1 MSAERKWM
9 PADGL
14 ADALRDHTQAWH
26 RQAERS
32 GIIRALLRGQAS
44 RQAYALLLRNLLPA
58 YQQLEMALDEH
69 RQALGLRQIARAE
82 VYRTPAIVADL
93 NALCGYDWRQTVPV
107 LTAGRVYAARI
118 DSLAG
123 KEALI
128 GHAYV
133 RYLGDL
139 NGGQIIRQRLVHSP
153 GLEPEALGFY
163 VFPAIADVRAFT
175 AEYRA
180 SFDQAG
186 VEIAQPQTVLAEA
199 GLAFEL
205 NIALSEA
212 VAAASG
218 IR

>member
-1 MSAERKWM
+1 VSAEREWI
-9 PADGL
+9 PADGF

-26 RQAERS
+26 RRAERS

-44 RQAYALLLRNLLPA
+44 RQAYALFLRNLLPA
-58 YQQLEMALDEH
+58 YQQLETALDEN
-69 RQALGLRQIARAE
+69 RQEPGLRQIARAE
-82 VYRTPAIVADL
+82 VYRAPAIVADL
-93 NALCGYDWRQTVPV
+93 NALCGHDWSQTVPV
-107 LTAGRVYAARI
+107 LDAGHLYAARI

-123 KEALI
+123 GEALI

-139 NGGQIIRQRLVHSP
+139 NGGQIIRRRLVHSP

-163 VFPAIADVRAFT
+163 AFPAIADVGSFT
-175 AEYRA
+175 TEYRA
-180 SFDQAG
+180 GFDRAG
-186 VEIAQPQTVLAEA
+186 AEIAQSQKVLAEA
-199 GLAFEL
+199 CVAFEL

-218 IR
+218 I